1 MKFLIFNIAVI
12 SALAVLI
19 FDQNKIRSV
28 IPQNVVNLVDNVKKK
43 IKIPIKNPV
52 KLENSNVS
60 TARDVKRDKQLEFT
74 LSGKV
79 ATKQQLKTKQNNAV
93 QKKGTKSLD
102 NLSSLDTSNINRISR
117 SNENLNKSLTK
128 LSKIK
133 KIATPASKKNN
144 SEVTTLLTKDIN
156 PKPYAKEKE
165 RERFMSDKNR
175 KRDLMALVDE
185 MELIHFRSLVD

>member
-28 IPQNVVNLVDNVKKK
+28 VPQNVVNLLNTAKKK
-43 IKIPIKNPV
+43 IKIPAKNPV
-52 KLENSNVS
+52 KLEDSNVS
-60 TARDVKRDKQLEFT
+60 TARDVKRDKQFEST

-102 NLSSLDTSNINRISR
+102 NLSSLDTRNINRISR
-117 SNENLNKSLTK
+117 PNENLNKSLTK
-128 LSKIK
+128 LSKIR

-185 MELIHFRSLVD
+185 MELIHVRSLVD

>member
-28 IPQNVVNLVDNVKKK
+28 IPQNVVNLVDTVKKK
-43 IKIPIKNPV
+43 IKIPVKDPV
-52 KLENSNVS
+52 KFENSTVS
-60 TARDVKRDKQLEFT
+60 TAKEVKKDKKLGAK
-74 LSGKV
+74 LSDKID
-79 ATKQQLKTKQNNAV
+79 TTQKLKTIHNNAA
-93 QKKGTKSLD
+93 QEKQTKTLD
-102 NLSSLDTSNINRISR
+102 HLSSLDTRNINRISR

>member
-1 MKFLIFNIAVI
+1 FNIAVI

-28 IPQNVVNLVDNVKKK
+28 IPQNVVNLVDTVKKK
-43 IKIPIKNPV
+43 IKIPVKDPV
-52 KLENSNVS
+52 KFENSTVS
-60 TARDVKRDKQLEFT
+60 TAKEVKKDKKLGAK
-74 LSGKV
+74 LSDKIDK
-79 ATKQQLKTKQNNAV
+79 TQKLKTIHNNAA
-93 QKKGTKSLD
+93 QEKQTKTLD
-102 NLSSLDTSNINRISR
+102 NLSSLDTRNINRISR